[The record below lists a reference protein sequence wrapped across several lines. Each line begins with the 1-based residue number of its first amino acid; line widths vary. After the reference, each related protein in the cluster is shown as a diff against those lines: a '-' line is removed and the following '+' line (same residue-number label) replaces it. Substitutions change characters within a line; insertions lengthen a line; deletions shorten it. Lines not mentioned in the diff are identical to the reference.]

1 MIWTEM
7 TVYKIRT
14 QTTWSMLLFPLP
26 LAPVTKLTLWL
37 GFQVNWEW
45 HMKFSMYTCKRNTF
59 SR

>member
-1 MIWTEM
+1 MD
-7 TVYKIRT
+7 RT
-14 QTTWSMLLFPLP
+14 DCLKNQNPLTTWSMLLFPLP